1 MRASCASK
9 EYIHSCRIRVNPAPL
24 NPCTTIHGRPI
35 PPGYTSVTVEQ
46 IVGNNEDLELD
57 FVGGDGEKTLG
68 DALHGVVLWRKAD
81 IKLTAS
87 TTAPVQTDRP
97 SPRSPSPPSPQ
108 PPPSPPSPPAQR
120 ATSTPTPPTLE
131 KGKKKTASLP
141 AARPSK
147 KKQKTVE
154 RQLTYEKTAEELEEE
169 TARYIKEQL
178 KPKVP
183 PPREKVPLELGK
195 KLLANLDN
203 PPKPKSLPSDYDR
216 TLTKAHKVRNLKK
229 KCGKTIPQL
238 GTQQKGLE
246 PLRVPGLPLLHPTD
260 VQLQADLQAAIF
272 LSETRLTLEEATGQV
287 EVEIPV
293 APVLT
298 PFQHGKPFVTE
309 EEQKSLGTQIFNLH
323 RWYL

>member
-1 MRASCASK
+1 MDGRYLLAT
-9 EYIHSCRIRVNPAPL
+9 PPL
-24 NPCTTIHGRPI
+24 
-35 PPGYTSVTVEQ
+35 TSVTVKQ

-97 SPRSPSPPSPQ
+97 SPPSPQ

-120 ATSTPTPPTLE
+120 ATSTPTPPDPE

-141 AARPSK
+141 AAGPSK
-147 KKQKTVE
+147 KKQKTVK
-154 RQLTYEKTAEELEEE
+154 RKLTYEKTAEELEEE
-169 TARYIKEQL
+169 TAGYIKEQL

-183 PPREKVPLELGK
+183 PLRKKVPLELGK

-203 PPKPKSLPSDYDR
+203 PPKLKSLPSDYDR

-229 KCGKTIPQL
+229 KNIARP
-238 GTQQKGLE
+238 
-246 PLRVPGLPLLHPTD
+246 
-260 VQLQADLQAAIF
+260 F
-272 LSETRLTLEEATGQV
+272 LSLANN
-287 EVEIPV
+287 
-293 APVLT
+293 
-298 PFQHGKPFVTE
+298 K
-309 EEQKSLGTQIFNLH
+309 KNLSPSGCQGC
-323 RWYL
+323 